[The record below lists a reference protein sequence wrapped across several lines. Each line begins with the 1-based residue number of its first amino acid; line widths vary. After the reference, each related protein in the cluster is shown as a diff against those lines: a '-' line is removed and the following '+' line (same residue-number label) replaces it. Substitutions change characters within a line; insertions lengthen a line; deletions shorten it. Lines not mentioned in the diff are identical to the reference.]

1 MAPSPAAANIITRSH
16 EVKGLVDL
24 VQSGTEQHSIG
35 IEQIARTVAQI
46 GQTTQQTA
54 AGAEESAAAGAEM
67 TAQAEA
73 LRGQAQML
81 GALVGAA
88 ESPARNRERERAA
101 RMNSER

>member
-54 AGAEESAAAGAEM
+54 AGAEESASSGAQM
-67 TAQAEA
+67 TEQAEE
-73 LRGQAQML
+73 LRADAKPLEM
-81 GALVGAA
+81 LVGT
-88 ESPARNRERERAA
+88 SGWVPARSIRTSTLRARVA
-101 RMNSER
+101 